1 MFYRILKI
9 LGFLLLKI
17 MFRIEYNGVEKIPET
32 GALIIA
38 GNHSSYLDG
47 IILGAMS
54 KRSIHFMAKK
64 ELFKNKFL
72 ASFFRTLKAFPVDRE
87 KPGKSSIS
95 MALKI
100 LKNGNI
106 LGIFPEG
113 TRYIESLGKPFY
125 GVGFFSIKSGVPIL
139 PVAIHGPSKIA
150 PKGKYI
156 PRFLKIRVT
165 VGDLI
170 LPPKVYNKKSMKN
183 LIKDITYQTMNQLEM
198 MLKDLGE
205 ERR

>member
-1 MFYRILKI
+1 MFYKILKI

-64 ELFKNKFL
+64 ELFKNKIL

-106 LGIFPEG
+106 LGMFPEG
-113 TRYIESLGKPFY
+113 TRYIKSLGKPFY
-125 GVGFFSIKSGVPIL
+125 GVGFFSIKSGAPIL
-139 PVAIHGPSKIA
+139 PAAIYGTAKAA
-150 PKGKYI
+150 PKGTY
-156 PRFLKIRVT
+156 
-165 VGDLI
+165 
-170 LPPKVYNKKSMKN
+170 LPHFSRIKVKFGNIIQPVKVYDKKSEKN

>member
-64 ELFKNKFL
+64 ELFKNKIL

-106 LGIFPEG
+106 LGMFPEG

-125 GVGFFSIKSGVPIL
+125 GVGFFSIKSGAPIL
-139 PVAIHGPSKIA
+139 PAAIYGTAKAA
-150 PKGKYI
+150 PKGTY
-156 PRFLKIRVT
+156 
-165 VGDLI
+165 
-170 LPPKVYNKKSMKN
+170 LPHFSRIKVKFGNIIQPVKVYDKKSMKN

>member
-1 MFYRILKI
+1 MLYKIARFFAFLLTKILKV
-9 LGFLLLKI
+9 
-17 MFRIEYNGVEKIPET
+17 EYIGTEKISET
-32 GALIIA
+32 GSLIIA
-38 GNHSSYLDG
+38 SNHSSYLDP
-47 IILGAMS
+47 ILLAAMR

-64 ELFKNKFL
+64 ELFKNKIL

-125 GVGFFSIKSGVPIL
+125 GVGFFSIKSGAPIL
-139 PVAIHGPSKIA
+139 PVAIHGTSKIA
-150 PKGKYI
+150 PKGKY
-156 PRFLKIRVT
+156 
-165 VGDLI
+165 
-170 LPPKVYNKKSMKN
+170 LPHFSRIKVKCGNIIQPVKVYDKKSEKN

>member
-64 ELFKNKFL
+64 ELFKNKIL

-106 LGIFPEG
+106 LGMFPEG

-125 GVGFFSIKSGVPIL
+125 GVGFFSIKSGAPIL
-139 PVAIHGPSKIA
+139 PAAIYGTAKAA
-150 PKGKYI
+150 PKGTYL
-156 PRFLKIRVT
+156 PLFLKIRVT

>member
-1 MFYRILKI
+1 MRIFSFNI
-9 LGFLLLKI
+9 S
-17 MFRIEYNGVEKIPET
+17 N
-32 GALIIA
+32 
-38 GNHSSYLDG
+38 SS
-47 IILGAMS
+47 
-54 KRSIHFMAKK
+54 
-64 ELFKNKFL
+64 
-72 ASFFRTLKAFPVDRE
+72 
-87 KPGKSSIS
+87 
-95 MALKI
+95 
-100 LKNGNI
+100 
-106 LGIFPEG
+106 
-113 TRYIESLGKPFY
+113 
-125 GVGFFSIKSGVPIL
+125 PIL

-156 PRFLKIRVT
+156 PCFSKIRVT

>member
-64 ELFKNKFL
+64 ELFKNKIL

-106 LGIFPEG
+106 LGMFPEG

-125 GVGFFSIKSGVPIL
+125 GVGFFSIKSGAPIL
-139 PVAIHGPSKIA
+139 PAAIYGTAKAA
-150 PKGKYI
+150 PKGTYL
-156 PRFLKIRVT
+156 PHFLKIRVT

>member
-1 MFYRILKI
+1 MLYKIARFFAFLLTKI
-9 LGFLLLKI
+9 L
-17 MFRIEYNGVEKIPET
+17 RVEYIGTEKIPET
-32 GALIIA
+32 GSLIIA
-38 GNHSSYLDG
+38 GNHSSYLDPVL
-47 IILGAMS
+47 LGAMR

-64 ELFKNKFL
+64 ELFKNKIL

-125 GVGFFSIKSGVPIL
+125 GVGFFSFKSGAPIL
-139 PVAIHGPSKIA
+139 PVAIYGTAKAS
-150 PKGKYI
+150 PKGKYLSHFSRI
-156 PRFLKIRVT
+156 KVKFGNIIQPV
-165 VGDLI
+165 
-170 LPPKVYNKKSMKN
+170 KVYNKKSEKN

-198 MLKDLGE
+198 MLKDLEE

>member
-1 MFYRILKI
+1 
-9 LGFLLLKI
+9 

-87 KPGKSSIS
+87 KPSKSSIS

-100 LKNGNI
+100 LKNRNI

-113 TRYIESLGKPFY
+113 TRYTESLGKPFY
-125 GVGFFSIKSGVPIL
+125 GVGFFSIKSGTPIL

-156 PRFLKIRVT
+156 PRFSKIRVT

-170 LPPKVYNKKSMKN
+170 LPPKVYDKKSEKN